1 MGGGLDIRIRISGR
15 SFVVMQLLLVT
26 VTLAVCS
33 VVSSLAT
40 MSGHKGLLGF
50 GRLFDVGSEF
60 SIATFISTLN
70 LLLAAILLY
79 LLYRSRR
86 DVGSEDYRCWQLLSL
101 LFFGL
106 AMDESI
112 SIHENFSRVYQFLVQ
127 RGWFPPIM
135 DSHEWLPFG
144 VLFVIVAAAVFLPQ
158 LRKVNLQTAKLMV
171 LAGAVFV
178 TGAVGFEYLG
188 AMMLKTEFV
197 ASKSEPIYV
206 ARRLFE
212 EGFEMYG
219 IALFNWAIYREMLR
233 APAEVVIRGLDA
245 YVPPWTADK
254 AQAPGLAIDDLLMTP
269 GRPRRTPSP

>member
-1 MGGGLDIRIRISGR
+1 
-15 SFVVMQLLLVT
+15 MQLLLVST
-26 VTLAVCS
+26 TLALCS
-33 VVSSLAT
+33 AVSALAA

-60 SIATFISTLN
+60 SIATFVSTLN
-70 LLLAAILLY
+70 LLLASLLLY

-86 DVGSEDYRCWQLLSL
+86 DAGSADFRCWQLLSL

-112 SIHENFSRVYQFLVQ
+112 SIHENFAKVYHFLVE

-144 VLFVIVAAAVFLPQ
+144 VLFVVVAAAVFLPQ
-158 LRKVNLQTAKLMV
+158 LRKVNFETAKLMV
-171 LAGAVFV
+171 LAGFVFV

-188 AMMLKTEFV
+188 AVMLETGFV
-197 ASKSEPIYV
+197 ASKNEPVYI

-219 IALFNWAIYREMLR
+219 IVLFNWAIYREMLR
-233 APAEVVIRGLDA
+233 TPAAVTIASPGAML
-245 YVPPWTADK
+245 PSWNTA
-254 AQAPGLAIDDLLMTP
+254 ASRSPGLAIDDLVMNR
-269 GRPRRTPSP
+269 RPQTPSP